1 MTCHWRGISL
11 CFSLPLSSFFR
22 SMVLW
27 PPACFSTPNVNVSL
41 SGSYVQ
47 VSTKLGLQLQFNGDQ
62 ELLVRVSEKH
72 KGKLCGLCG
81 TYTGSKE
88 DDFRRPDGVVVPDFN
103 DFGASWMVPDDEWK

>member
-1 MTCHWRGISL
+1 MLLSPSVFLLQINGALAT
-11 CFSLPLSSFFR
+11 LPAS
-22 SMVLW
+22 
-27 PPACFSTPNVNVSL
+27 PTPNVNVSL

-62 ELLVRVSEKH
+62 ELLVRVSEKN